1 MRKLFYLLVLIAGA
15 LFVMAAIN
23 FSRQLESEGG
33 IKIANFKGF
42 EDTNPNSD
50 YTRLTHKFE
59 QKIQEYNAK
68 GEHDQNLYFWISF
81 LVTGLTAASTL
92 VSSIQAAKKDPAGT
106 PPAGNNIRT
115 FAIILAVLT
124 FSSTLASFTST
135 HFNDVKTETFKK
147 VADLNTMRGQFFA
160 AYDKASADSKAS
172 VITEYESQL
181 GTY

>member
-1 MRKLFYLLVLIAGA
+1 MRKLFYLFALVSLV

-23 FSRQLESEGG
+23 FSHQFQSGGG
-33 IKIANFKGF
+33 IKLANFKGF
-42 EDTNPNSD
+42 EDTNPNTD
-50 YTRLTHKFE
+50 YTRLTGKFE
-59 QKIQEYNAK
+59 QKIRDYNTTAD
-68 GEHDQNLYFWISF
+68 HDQNTYFWLSF
-81 LVTGLTAASTL
+81 LVTALTAGSTL

-106 PPAGNNIRT
+106 PAGSNTRL

-124 FSSTLASFTST
+124 FSSSLANFTST
-135 HFNDVKTETFKK
+135 HFNDLKTEAFKK

-160 AYDKASADSKAS
+160 AYDKAFADTKPS